1 MAHALIE
8 DGWSVIGLSRTPPSE
23 LGDLSLWSDVTRFVW
38 QSTDV
43 GNLSDVAS
51 AAHLFG
57 DELDAL
63 IHCAAE
69 YGPIGPL
76 GSLDMT
82 AWAQTIQTNLV
93 GTAAVVQAAIPS
105 LRYSEDARALLFLG
119 GGAFNPRPRYS
130 AYAASKSGVVSLV
143 ETLAEELA
151 PRITVNGVSPGFVPT
166 AIHQATLNA
175 GPDAATDSEYAQAR
189 LAETYAPE
197 AMARVVACV
206 RHLLSP
212 QTRGLTGKVISAP
225 HDAWAS
231 ITPADVESLNDSP
244 LWTRTRLG
252 RAEVPTLERIT
263 PCHAWRYSSPT
274 TCLTSSRSAS
284 LSAPSLRSTRTRRSA
299 GASMAW
305 PSRQSSTS
313 RPTKRSGVLRSRLN
327 WPPSKTKRCRSSP
340 CRLIRP

>member
-1 MAHALIE
+1 MKRAVVTGVSSGIGHAIAHALLE
-8 DGWSVIGLSRTPPSE
+8 DGWSVIGLSRTPPP
-23 LGDLSLWSDVTRFVW
+23 DLDLAWARHFVW

-43 GNLSDVAS
+43 TNRADIVS
-51 AAHLFG
+51 ATRLFG

-63 IHCAAE
+63 IHCAAV

-76 GSLDMT
+76 SSLRMA
-82 AWAQTIQTNLV
+82 AWAHAISTNLI
-93 GTAAVVQAAIPS
+93 GTAAIVQAAIPS

-212 QTRGLTGKVISAP
+212 ATRGLTGKVISAP

-252 RAEVPTLERIT
+252 RAEVP
-263 PCHAWRYSSPT
+263 
-274 TCLTSSRSAS
+274 
-284 LSAPSLRSTRTRRSA
+284 
-299 GASMAW
+299 
-305 PSRQSSTS
+305 
-313 RPTKRSGVLRSRLN
+313 
-327 WPPSKTKRCRSSP
+327 PSKGSP
-340 CRLIRP
+340 HATHGATPAQLPA